1 MMNRLEIHEHLGR
14 LLDSEQ
20 FVGSRSVAKLLAFCV
35 DAALAG
41 NEENLKETTIG
52 IFCFGRSPG
61 YDTKQDPIVR
71 VTAGRLRKKL
81 ELFYEKQGEHH
92 ELRILLP
99 KGTYVPRFNRCSN
112 QSRAV
117 GSAPDDNPVISD
129 HALVAEA
136 EPFSFER
143 TSVKAPHAS
152 VTGGSWFRPAIWSF
166 LAFLLM
172 GSCGVFLAR
181 TGLLEDTKSA
191 TSQGTHPSRLGSLT
205 ADPAGMASGIP
216 GKVIRPLARPSGDH
230 VATRS
235 AEDTV
240 SVEPRL

>member
-1 MMNRLEIHEHLGR
+1 MVNQQEILEHVGR

-35 DAALAG
+35 DAVLAG

-81 ELFYEKQGEHH
+81 ELFYEKEGERQ
-92 ELRILLP
+92 EFRILLP

-112 QSRAV
+112 RPSVAEAATDKNPAV
-117 GSAPDDNPVISD
+117 LD
-129 HALVAEA
+129 HALVAETVS
-136 EPFSFER
+136 PFLGR
-143 TSVKAPHAS
+143 ISVETPRALM
-152 VTGGSWFRPAIWSF
+152 TGHSWLQPAMWSF
-166 LAFLLM
+166 LAVLVM
-172 GSCGVFLAR
+172 ASCGVFLTR
-181 TGLLEDTKSA
+181 TGLFEDAKSV
-191 TSQGTHPSRLGSLT
+191 TLQEHSSRTGSLQ
-205 ADPAGMASGIP
+205 ANPASRAFGIP
-216 GKVIRPLARPSGDH
+216 DKVTGPHEMFRKDQLAS
-230 VATRS
+230 S